1 MTTSSLLTL
10 PTAGVG
16 GAYYDKV
23 FQVPVYPNSP
33 SDLATWRVIDT
44 WNNISVSYATTQG
57 IATGLVWATL
67 TYLLALTPDSK
78 RTTPFHSF
86 MLVGL
91 VFLLIHMMID
101 IVSNLTPGLQTVSA
115 YTAVTFDLA
124 NSIWTTKFVATF
136 AASQVTAWF
145 AFAFAVIC
153 LWVQAKGLLTGLRV
167 RRPGLYKI
175 VMTYLVLTSIAGLA
189 AAMAFSIH
197 QITVLG
203 QPATDDEH
211 SIDVAYTARVAYLSS
226 VAICIGSYSL
236 VSMLAVVDIVWKR
249 RTAISGGGPYASAL
263 NLVALLCAQSFVIP
277 CKSPFGQ
284 KLGPRFADVAFDPV
298 IFCVLQLLPL
308 QSGMMHP
315 EIMLLPAV
323 YMILPLGSLFMTV
336 NSNSNPN
343 VGDAQSPWTPA
354 FPPSNCRTPTQDV
367 YAGSDMTLTHLTA
380 HPGPRPTSQVH
391 SGAHIDRELSTIDA
405 MECGVGAR
413 GRRKTDAEA
422 ETMLLNKDSQE
433 KEVVVRPR
441 AAT

>member
-1 MTTSSLLTL
+1 MTTSSPLTL

-101 IVSNLTPGLQTVSA
+101 VVSNLTPGLQTVSA

-153 LWVQAKGLLTGLRV
+153 LWVQAKGLMTGLRV
-167 RRPGLYKI
+167 RRPGVYKI

-226 VAICIGSYSL
+226 VAICIGSYSF

-277 CKSPFGQ
+277 F
-284 KLGPRFADVAFDPV
+284 

-323 YMILPLGSLFMTV
+323 YLILPLGSLFMTV
-336 NSNSNPN
+336 NSNSNPHA
-343 VGDAQSPWTPA
+343 GDAQSPWTPA
-354 FPPSNCRTPTQDV
+354 FPPSNCRASAQDA
-367 YAGSDMTLTHLTA
+367 YADSDMTLTHLTA

-391 SGAHIDRELSTIDA
+391 GGAHIDRELSTIDA

-441 AAT
+441 VAT